1 MKHRISIIC
10 TIVMMVLLVVGCG
23 PTQTGTTG
31 TTHQVTDGAGVAVT
45 VPNEPK
51 RIVPIAASTE
61 DIVLSLVDPS
71 RVAAVGTV
79 PNNVPDESAKVEKHV
94 KATAESMLSVQPDLV
109 LVPNWVSP
117 DAIGE
122 MRNMQIPVYV
132 YKTPTTV
139 EEAKGNQAT

>member
-1 MKHRISIIC
+1 MKQRISIIC
-10 TIVMMVLLVVGCG
+10 TILMMVLLVVGCG

-31 TTHQVTDGAGVAVT
+31 ATRQVTDGTGVAVT
-45 VPNEPK
+45 VPSEPK

-79 PNNVPDESAKVEKHV
+79 VNNVPEASAKVEKHV

-109 LVPNWVSP
+109 LVPN
-117 DAIGE
+117 
-122 MRNMQIPVYV
+122 
-132 YKTPTTV
+132 
-139 EEAKGNQAT
+139 